1 MNTHFSYQNGI
12 LHCENVP
19 LPQLAQKF
27 GTPFYVYSWH
37 SLDNAVNEF
46 LSVVNTHPAGQK
58 VSIAYAVKALGN
70 IAILEFFAKKDLGF
84 DIVSKGELARVLKA
98 NGDSKKIVFSGA
110 GKSENDIRQALAANI
125 FCFNVES
132 YEELLRLNAIA
143 ENVNK
148 KAPVAF
154 RVNPDVD
161 AKTHPYISTG
171 LKENKFG
178 IPIKEA
184 LDFYKKAALLSHIEL
199 KGIDCHIGSQLLDP
213 SPVWNAFDRVLNL
226 AKNIESKVQPI
237 SHIDMGG
244 GLGIQYEKNEQAP
257 SVAEY
262 LTPILDKLEKTH
274 WNLILEPGRR
284 LVGNAGALIT
294 SVEYLKNNGKKH
306 FAIVDCAMNDLMRPA
321 LYEAHHEILSVKE
334 SNENLQ
340 TYDVVGPICETGD
353 FLGKK
358 RNLSIQQGDLLAIL
372 SAGAYGSAMAS
383 NYNARARAP
392 EILVKGN
399 QYQLIR
405 EREKIDDLF
414 SLEKNLKL

>member
-110 GKSENDIRQALAANI
+110 GKSENDIRQALAANM
-125 FCFNVES
+125 FCCNVES

-334 SNENLQ
+334 SNENPQ

>member
-334 SNENLQ
+334 SNENPQ

>member
-244 GLGIQYEKNEQAP
+244 GLGIQYEKNEHAP